1 MPVIPKEKKTS
12 IALSLIDFV
21 LAIGYV
27 FCLFA
32 FKAFRNTGSFDIK
45 LIASEFTNDFE
56 TFNYR
61 SLRAYYK
68 ALVVFLPLLGG
79 ILGLFGRGGR
89 FFNICAFGG
98 ILFALTSL
106 VCYQMHRGMKLLDFS
121 NLSEV
126 YLSIA
131 ILVGIVYL
139 ILALVNL
146 FKSK

>member
-12 IALSLIDFV
+12 IAISLIDFV
-21 LAIGYV
+21 LAAGYV
-27 FCLFA
+27 FCLL
-32 FKAFRNTGSFDIK
+32 AFRAFRSTGTFDFN
-45 LIASEFTNDFE
+45 LIVQEFTNDFKA
-56 TFNYR
+56 FNYR

-68 ALVVFLPLLGG
+68 ALLVFLPLLGG

-89 FFNICAFGG
+89 FFNICAFGSV
-98 ILFALTSL
+98 LFALTSL

-126 YLSIA
+126 WLSIG
-131 ILVGIVYL
+131 ILAAMVYL
-139 ILALVNL
+139 ILSTVNL